1 MTEAEIGVMSFEE
14 EEGARS
20 QGIHATNGADKESKQ
35 ILPSSFQKKQPC
47 CYSDFCPVKLILDY

>member
-20 QGIHATNGADKESKQ
+20 QGIYATNGS
-35 ILPSSFQKKQPC
+35 
-47 CYSDFCPVKLILDY
+47 